1 MKKITSIRAGLI
13 AAVLL
18 FGVSTSAMAWNKTYS
33 EDRVGNAAAHYAH
46 WAPYNGPIEYFFMCT
61 IGQRCEGSKWR

>member
-18 FGVSTSAMAWNKTYS
+18 SGVSTSAMAQEWMRSDAT
-33 EDRVGNAAAHYAH
+33 GHYAH
-46 WAPYNGPIEYFFMCT
+46 WAPWGGPIKYFFMCT
-61 IGQRCEGSKWR
+61 IGQQCEGSKWR